1 MRGEI
6 EATHLPTDPDGQR
19 NTQVAESV
27 SRVSCDC
34 SSCHKEFHIFV
45 KHLEGRMYA
54 FEPSLLK
61 KFREPKATVEAVDLH
76 FDSKENVWLKV
87 VDGKLG
93 ERVAIGGGG

>member
-1 MRGEI
+1 M
-6 EATHLPTDPDGQR
+6 
-19 NTQVAESV
+19 
-27 SRVSCDC
+27 
-34 SSCHKEFHIFV
+34 